1 MTKEEKL
8 INRLLAQPKD
18 FTYQE
23 LRRLMFTF
31 GYMEDPKGR
40 SSGSRVAFLHPRNS
54 RILMLHKPH
63 PGNELK
69 AYQVRLVIDFLKGS
83 GDIV

>member
-8 INRLLAQPKD
+8 IDRLLAQPKD
-18 FTYQE
+18 FTYLE
-23 LRRLMFTF
+23 LRRLMISL
-31 GYMEDPKGR
+31 GYIEDSRGR
-40 SSGSRVAFLHPRNS
+40 SSGSRVAFFHPRTS

-69 AYQVRLVIDFLKGS
+69 VYQVRLVIDFLKGT